1 MKACFENIFKGDID
15 ALMESIAG
23 SLNRGEK
30 RFIIT
35 ANPEIYMQAEKSRE
49 VERLLCGGNTVV
61 ADGIGVLNAC
71 RKLAIDGVKLTMLA
85 LLLQTL
91 KK

>member
-15 ALMESIAG
+15 ALMDSITG

-49 VERLLCGGNTVV
+49 VERLLCGDNTAVSYTHLEFIGASF
-61 ADGIGVLNAC
+61 ADIAV
-71 RKLAIDGVKLTMLA
+71 
-85 LLLQTL
+85 
-91 KK
+91 